1 MQHRQSCRDGAYA
14 AQAKRPR
21 RSNQVAQ
28 AGNRKHDHHTESR
41 AMSRRTRE
49 KDASL
54 QKLPKHHVKYFFITL
69 VFAAGLLMFL
79 YPVISNLWNQYRN
92 SLLASHY
99 TQTVQKIDTSK
110 IEAEWKEAEEYNKN
124 HTENYI
130 KDAFTQSEQYILT
143 HPYDELLNPD
153 GNEVMGSL
161 EIPKISVTLA
171 IYHGMGEEALSKGC
185 GHIEGTSLPIGGKSS
200 HAVLAAHRGL
210 AGARLFTDLDQLK
223 KGDVFYLHVLDKTLA
238 YEVDKITVCLPD
250 DVSGLKLEKGKDLV
264 TLLTCTP
271 YGVNSHRL
279 LVRGKRIPY
288 EEAKEQEKATTNVA
302 TKIMDTRSWIRV
314 GAGALFIILFIVY
327 MKRLKKGDRAYDRK
341 VLEKREKKEAEERE
355 ES

>member
-1 MQHRQSCRDGAYA
+1 MSKKTK
-14 AQAKRPR
+14 AK
-21 RSNQVAQ
+21 N
-28 AGNRKHDHHTESR
+28 E
-41 AMSRRTRE
+41 
-49 KDASL
+49 
-54 QKLPKHHVKYFFITL
+54 LPKHYLKYFFLRL
-69 VFAAGLLMFL
+69 VFIIGLTMFL

-92 SLLASHY
+92 SLLMSDY
-99 TQTVQKIDTSK
+99 TAAVEKIDTSK
-110 IEAEWKEAEEYNKN
+110 IDAIWKEAEEYNKN

-271 YGVNSHRL
+271 YGVNTQRL
-279 LVRGKRIPY
+279 LVRGSRIPY
-288 EEAKEQEKATTNVA
+288 EEAQEKEAETTNVA
-302 TKIMDTRSWIRV
+302 TSIMDERSWIRV
-314 GAGALFIILFIVY
+314 GVGTLFIILFILY
-327 MKRLKKGDRAYDRK
+327 MKRLKKSDREYDRK
-341 VLEKREKKEAEERE
+341 VLAKRKKKEAEEKQKADIDAAIAKRAAE
-355 ES
+355 KPPGA